1 MRALIVDDE
10 QPARARLRRLLE
22 SAGVT
27 VAAEAADA
35 GDARRQLAAHAP
47 DVLFLDICMP
57 GMSGMA
63 LAASL
68 QQPAPP
74 VVFTTAHDSYA
85 LPAFD
90 TGAADYLLKPFDAAR
105 LARAIERVRLRLAA
119 APPAPHVAPRLA
131 PPVAPHLAQLLVPE
145 RGGTMVLPVREIGWI
160 ETADNYLI
168 LHTAKGQPLLRKT
181 MVALLAELGPGFV
194 RCHRRA
200 AVQTARIERVL
211 ARAHGDCELLL
222 DSGMRVPCSR
232 QYRAVV
238 MAALG

>member
-10 QPARARLRRLLE
+10 EPARARLRRLLE
-22 SAGVT
+22 GAGVA
-27 VAAEAADA
+27 VAAEASDA
-35 GDARRQLAAHAP
+35 HDARRQLAAHAP

-57 GMSGMA
+57 GMSGME

-68 QQPAPP
+68 PQPAPP
-74 VVFTTAHDSYA
+74 IVFTTAHDSYA

-119 APPAPHVAPRLA
+119 SPRPDQHVA
-131 PPVAPHLAQLLVPE
+131 HLLVPE
-145 RGGTMVLPVREIGWI
+145 RGSTTVLPVREIGWI

-168 LHTAKGQPLLRKT
+168 LHTANGQPLLRKT
-181 MVALLAELGPGFV
+181 MGALLAELGPGFV

-222 DSGMRVPCSR
+222 EGGMRVPCSR
-232 QYRAVV
+232 QYRATL

>member
-10 QPARARLRRLLE
+10 VPARLRLRRLLE
-22 SAGVT
+22 GAGVT
-27 VAAEAADA
+27 VVAEAGDA
-35 GDARRQLAAHAP
+35 PDARRQLAVHAP

-57 GMSGMA
+57 GVSGME

-68 QQPAPP
+68 PQPAPP

-105 LARAIERVRLRLAA
+105 LDRALARVRA
-119 APPAPHVAPRLA
+119 RLA
-131 PPVAPHLAQLLVPE
+131 PAPRPAQLLVPE
-145 RGGTMVLPVREIGWI
+145 RGVTTVVPVADIGWI
-160 ETADNYLI
+160 ETADNYVI
-168 LHTAKGQPLLRKT
+168 LHTIKGQPLLRTT
-181 MVALLAELGPGFV
+181 MGALLAELGPGFV

-200 AVQTARIERVL
+200 AVQAARIERVL
-211 ARAHGDCELLL
+211 ARPHGDCELLL
-222 DSGMRVPCSR
+222 ANGMRVPCSR
-232 QYRAVV
+232 QYRAAV

>member
-10 QPARARLRRLLE
+10 EPARARLRRLLE
-22 SAGVT
+22 GAGVA

-35 GDARRQLAAHAP
+35 RDARRQLAAHAP
-47 DVLFLDICMP
+47 DVLFLDVCMP
-57 GMSGMA
+57 GMSGME

-68 QQPAPP
+68 PQPAPP
-74 VVFTTAHDSYA
+74 VVFTTAHDSFA

-119 APPAPHVAPRLA
+119 APPARHA
-131 PPVAPHLAQLLVPE
+131 AQLLVPE
-145 RGGTMVLPVREIGWI
+145 RGGTTVLPVREIGWI

-168 LHTAKGQPLLRKT
+168 LHTANGQPLLRKT
-181 MVALLAELGPGFV
+181 MGALLAELGPGFV

-232 QYRAVV
+232 QYRAAV